1 MNKPVPVARSQGHV
15 LAVYVALTALLGCLV
30 WSYWPT
36 LTELRA
42 FWAGNQDYSVGA
54 LVPLVALYLV
64 WRQRRGLLAEPAQP
78 CGWGLA
84 VLIWAELMRQVAL
97 YYGVASGERYA
108 IILSVAGVVLLA
120 AGWRVLGHVGW
131 ILVFLLLMVPL
142 PSRIHEAIALPLQ
155 RLATM
160 AAVVA
165 LELLG
170 FFVVREGHVL
180 RLDEQT
186 SIGIAE
192 ACSGLRMLTAFTFVA
207 AVLAFLIHRPRWHKG
222 VLLAASIPIAVLSN
236 AIRSV
241 LTALVVYYAQNPA
254 LSEAFHDGAG
264 LAMMP
269 LGLLLSLGLLKFLGW
284 LSADQRA
291 PSPPAARVPPR
302 RANGNRHR
310 PRPARADRG
319 PRSVPEAGVLSWC
332 RPALWQWLPRLL
344 QGRGR
349 V

>member
-1 MNKPVPVARSQGHV
+1 M
-15 LAVYVALTALLGCLV
+15 
-30 WSYWPT
+30 

-42 FWAGNQDYSVGA
+42 FWAGNQDYSVGQ

-64 WRQRRGLLAEPAQP
+64 WRERRGLLAERAQP
-78 CGWGLA
+78 CWRGLA

-108 IILSVAGVVLLA
+108 LVVSVAGAVLLA
-120 AGWRVLGHVGW
+120 AGWRVLRRVGW

-142 PSRIHEAIALPLQ
+142 PARIHEAIALPLQ
-155 RLATM
+155 RLATT

-170 FFVVREGHVL
+170 FFVVREGHIL

-186 SIGIAE
+186 SVGVAE
-192 ACSGLRMLTAFTFVA
+192 ACSGLRMLTAFVVVTSL
-207 AVLAFLIHRPRWHKG
+207 LAFLIHRPRWHKV
-222 VLLAASIPIAVLSN
+222 VLLVASIPIAVFSN

-241 LTALVVYYAQNPA
+241 LTALVVHYAQNPA
-254 LSEAFHDGAG
+254 VSEAFHDGAG

-284 LSADQRA
+284 LSADNRA
-291 PSPPAARVPPR
+291 TSPTAAPVSPR

-310 PRPARADRG
+310 TRSARADRG
-319 PRSVPEAGVLSWC
+319 TRSVPEAGVLSGG
-332 RPALWQWLPRLL
+332 RPALWQWLPRIL